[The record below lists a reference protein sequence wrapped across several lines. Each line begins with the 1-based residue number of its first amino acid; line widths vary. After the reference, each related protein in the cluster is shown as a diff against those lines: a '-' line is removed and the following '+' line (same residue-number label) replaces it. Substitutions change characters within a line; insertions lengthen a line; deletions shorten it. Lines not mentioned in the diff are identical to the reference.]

1 LTSKLLIAL
10 AFFRLYHVLRP
21 GPTAMDAIAILYE
34 DNDVVAVN
42 KPEGLVSNARG
53 GQEGLAP
60 QLAAAGAGRLYI
72 VHRLDKEV
80 SGVLLLAK
88 NAEAHKFLNDLF
100 SRGEIRKTYV
110 AVALGQ
116 ISQSRGVIDKPI
128 REFGS
133 SRMGVDPE
141 RGKPSRTEFEV
152 TERLK
157 DSTLVKVRPFSGR
170 RHQIRVHF
178 YSIGHPL
185 AGDLK
190 YGDRS
195 VQRAYPRLML
205 HALDISF
212 KRRGG
217 EEVKMEAPVPESF
230 REVLEELRHHSRT
243 KPQP

>member
-1 LTSKLLIAL
+1 
-10 AFFRLYHVLRP
+10 
-21 GPTAMDAIAILYE
+21 MDAIPILYE

-60 QLAAAGAGRLYI
+60 RLAAAGAGRLFI
-72 VHRLDKEV
+72 VHRLDKEA

-88 NAEAHKFLNDLF
+88 NAEAHRFLNDLF
-100 SRGEIRKTYV
+100 SRGEVRKTYV
-110 AVALGQ
+110 AVALGK

-133 SRMGVDPE
+133 GRMGIDSE

-157 DSTLVKVRPFSGR
+157 DSTLVKVRPRSGR

-178 YSIGHPL
+178 CSIGHPL

-212 KRRGG
+212 KRPGG
-217 EEVKMEAPVPESF
+217 EEVKIEAPIPKSF
-230 REVLEELRHHSRT
+230 QSVLEELRLHPR
-243 KPQP
+243 PRPEP